1 VSGITIQVVE
11 IVILVPLIL
20 IGLSRAGTYVL
31 SKLRHNEEAFFVV
44 MLGVMAVAGTIADLI
59 NLPGIVGAFLA
70 GLAVNAAAHGHPAR
84 VKLDFIGKAM
94 FIPSFFIVTG
104 FLIDPVVF
112 VLSIVQNFPLM
123 VGIVAALLIGKWLA
137 AEGVGRAFRYR
148 KPTRQTMWALTL
160 PQVAATLAA
169 TLVAHDTRNVAGQ
182 RMLDT
187 TMLNAVLVL
196 MLVTSILGP
205 LLVERYAPCMLTN
218 QSTEPAA

>member
-1 VSGITIQVVE
+1 MSGITIQVVE

-112 VLSIVQNFPLM
+112 VLSIV
-123 VGIVAALLIGKWLA
+123 
-137 AEGVGRAFRYR
+137 GVGRAFRYR